1 MIFLW
6 RMFIFIIMAM
16 MIKYELKKVLRSK
29 SLIVLL
35 GILLFLNAAQI
46 IYRVYPDHHG
56 SLYEGKKK
64 ILAKIE
70 GPITQEN
77 YDFLLNNY
85 TTTQQMV
92 EAGDYQTDR
101 VDKNTYSG
109 YVFGDNQLFSE
120 LFEDYKSC
128 INYNNNIKNI
138 IKIAKENKQLTNN
151 KTWKEYNNNLLK
163 TYGERNLSYYY
174 DYTLINSYINYEFSF
189 FISLVLIIMIT
200 VVIFLKEKQDG
211 TIIYYKLVRNGKK
224 RIFIHKIMVLILTS
238 GITSIIFS
246 LETFI
251 IYFFLGAN
259 MGWLQPLYAIADF
272 KFSASSISIASYMI
286 INNLMQILGCIIFA
300 LTMMI
305 ISRTMKY
312 SYQGIIIGFII
323 LILSILAYNTNFYSV
338 IDFSSVKNLFIKNIE
353 LINFIIKGTINFLIL
368 IIINYILLFSGD
380 FYETYFCR
388 NIKNIFD

>member
-1 MIFLW
+1 
-6 RMFIFIIMAM
+6 M

-56 SLYEGKKK
+56 SLYEGKRK
-64 ILAKIE
+64 ILAEIE

-85 TTTQQMV
+85 TITQQKV
-92 EAGDYQTDR
+92 EAGNYQTDR

-120 LFEDYKSC
+120 IFEDYKNC
-128 INYNNNIKNI
+128 INYSNSIKNI
-138 IKIAKENKQLTNN
+138 ITIAEENKQLTTNDS
-151 KTWKEYNNNLLK
+151 WKEYNNDFLK
-163 TYGERNLSYYY
+163 TYKQRNLSYYY
-174 DYTLINSYINYEFSF
+174 DYALINSYLNYNFSF
-189 FISLVLIIMIT
+189 LLSLVLVIMLNTI
-200 VVIFLKEKQDG
+200 IFLKEKQEG
-211 TIIYYKLVRNGKK
+211 TVIYYKLVRNGKK
-224 RIFIHKIMVLILTS
+224 RIFLPKIVTLILIS
-238 GITSIIFS
+238 GITSIMFL

-251 IYFFLGAN
+251 IYFFLGADK
-259 MGWLQPLYAIADF
+259 GWLQPLYAITDF

-286 INNLMQILGCIIFA
+286 INNLMQIIGCVLFA
-300 LTMMI
+300 LTIMT
-305 ISRTMKY
+305 ISKCMKY
-312 SYQGIIIGFII
+312 SYQAVIMGFII

-338 IDFSSVKNLFIKNIE
+338 IEFSSVKSLFIKNTE
-353 LINFIIKGTINFLIL
+353 LINLIIKGTINFLIL
-368 IIINYILLFSGD
+368 IIINYILWFSGD

-388 NIKNIFD
+388 NIKNIFN

>member
-1 MIFLW
+1 
-6 RMFIFIIMAM
+6 
-16 MIKYELKKVLRSK
+16 
-29 SLIVLL
+29 
-35 GILLFLNAAQI
+35 
-46 IYRVYPDHHG
+46 
-56 SLYEGKKK
+56 
-64 ILAKIE
+64 
-70 GPITQEN
+70 
-77 YDFLLNNY
+77 
-85 TTTQQMV
+85 
-92 EAGDYQTDR
+92 
-101 VDKNTYSG
+101 
-109 YVFGDNQLFSE
+109 
-120 LFEDYKSC
+120 
-128 INYNNNIKNI
+128 
-138 IKIAKENKQLTNN
+138 
-151 KTWKEYNNNLLK
+151 
-163 TYGERNLSYYY
+163 
-174 DYTLINSYINYEFSF
+174 
-189 FISLVLIIMIT
+189 MIT

-353 LINFIIKGTINFLIL
+353 LINLIIKGTINFLIL

>member
-1 MIFLW
+1 
-6 RMFIFIIMAM
+6 
-16 MIKYELKKVLRSK
+16 
-29 SLIVLL
+29 
-35 GILLFLNAAQI
+35 
-46 IYRVYPDHHG
+46 
-56 SLYEGKKK
+56 
-64 ILAKIE
+64 
-70 GPITQEN
+70 
-77 YDFLLNNY
+77 
-85 TTTQQMV
+85 
-92 EAGDYQTDR
+92 
-101 VDKNTYSG
+101 
-109 YVFGDNQLFSE
+109 
-120 LFEDYKSC
+120 
-128 INYNNNIKNI
+128 
-138 IKIAKENKQLTNN
+138 
-151 KTWKEYNNNLLK
+151 
-163 TYGERNLSYYY
+163 
-174 DYTLINSYINYEFSF
+174 
-189 FISLVLIIMIT
+189 
-200 VVIFLKEKQDG
+200 
-211 TIIYYKLVRNGKK
+211 
-224 RIFIHKIMVLILTS
+224 MVLILTS

-353 LINFIIKGTINFLIL
+353 LINLIIKGTINFLIL